1 MVEGEELQQLHLLS
15 LELEGKV
22 PIVVVENNLAN
33 HSLIGRD
40 NKASSK
46 ATNLLYTVLSNTI
59 QESIGLESNNNY
71 KNFLFYNDSVH
82 FNVLMELIAKYQ
94 EDFISQNKEEGKN

>member
-1 MVEGEELQQLHLLS
+1 MQQLHLLS

-22 PIVVVENNLAN
+22 PIVVVENNLTN

-40 NKASSK
+40 NKVTNK
-46 ATNLLYTVLSNTI
+46 ATNLLYTVLSNTV
-59 QESIGLESNNNY
+59 QETIGPDNNNY

-82 FNVLMELIAKYQ
+82 FNVLMELIAKYH
-94 EDFISQNKEEGKN
+94 EDFISQNKEETKC